1 MARVPSNS
9 HNCDVLV
16 IGGGP
21 AGSTIS
27 SQLSE
32 MGWDVTLIEKEW
44 HPRFHIGESLLPRN
58 LPILE
63 RLGVLRDVSRI
74 AVIKYGADLSL
85 PSGEDYRKFEF
96 AEADPLQPSA
106 FQVKRAEFDALLLNN
121 SLAKGARVLQG
132 TKATAVSFGADR
144 RAQVTTVNDAGK
156 EAVWH
161 ADFLVDASG
170 RDSLLAN
177 RLKLKIRDPQH
188 NSAAV
193 FAHFD
198 GVRRRYGAD
207 AGNTSIIWFEQGW
220 FWTIPL
226 PDGNDSVGVVCRAD
240 YLRTRR
246 TPLDRFLLDSVASCP
261 QIARRMSRAKLV
273 TEVYAAGNYSYK
285 AKVMYGDQFLLV
297 GDAYAFLDPIFSTGV
312 YLAMESAMRGA
323 ETVDACL
330 SDPANRSC
338 YLARHAQI
346 MDRGLRRL
354 SWFIYRFN
362 DPAMQDLFMAS
373 ANPFNMRKAVISL
386 LAGDVFRTS
395 VGGLAVPAF
404 KLAYHLL
411 SFIRSKPGRSGAS
424 RNSA

>member
-1 MARVPSNS
+1 MARVSGES
-9 HNCDVLV
+9 LMCDVMV
-16 IGGGP
+16 VGGGP

-27 SQLSE
+27 LQLSE
-32 MGWDVTLIEKEW
+32 MGWVVTLIDKER

-63 RLGVLRDVSRI
+63 RLGVLQDVSRI
-74 AVIKYGADLSL
+74 AVTKYGADLSL
-85 PSGEDYRKFEF
+85 SSGEDYRKFEF
-96 AEADPLQPSA
+96 AEANPLQPSA

-121 SLAKGARVLQG
+121 SLAKGTRVLQG
-132 TKATAVSFGADR
+132 TKATAVAFDADR
-144 RAQVTTVNDAGK
+144 HAQITSVDDSGN
-156 EAVWH
+156 ESVWH

-170 RDSLLAN
+170 RDSFLAN

-198 GVRRRYGAD
+198 GVQRRCGAD
-207 AGNTSIIWFEQGW
+207 AGNTSVVWFDKGW

-226 PDGNDSVGVVCRAD
+226 PDGTDSVGVVCHAD

-246 TPLDRFLLDSVASCP
+246 TALDRFLLDSIASCP
-261 QIARRMSRAKLV
+261 QIARRMRHAKLV
-273 TEVYAAGNYSYK
+273 TKVYVAGNYSYK
-285 AKVMYGDQFLLV
+285 ANVMYGDQFLLT

-323 ETVDACL
+323 EAVDACL

-354 SWFIYRFN
+354 NWFIYRFN
-362 DPAMQDLFMAS
+362 DPAMQNLFMAS
-373 ANPFNMRKAVISL
+373 ANPLNMRKAVISL

-404 KLAYHLL
+404 KLAYYLL
-411 SFIRSKPGRSGAS
+411 SFINGKSGRSGAS
-424 RNSA
+424 RNSD